1 LKAFGAARVFP
12 VSRPRRSSALWH
24 GHLANAIALFSVEGS
39 RIVVSDIFRDPNQ
52 PKGCAGHMLADAFAK
67 VDASRPAIIRLGNI
81 LDTQPTS
88 IDIQRGTA
96 PKDTVLGRVTTT
108 SQGAWRPRFPMTA
121 WIGKGQAVDRS

>member
-1 LKAFGAARVFP
+1 
-12 VSRPRRSSALWH
+12 
-24 GHLANAIALFSVEGS
+24 VEGS

-96 PKDTVLGRVTTT
+96 PKDTVLGRVTTA
-108 SQGAWRPRFPMTA
+108 SQGAWRPRFPMAA